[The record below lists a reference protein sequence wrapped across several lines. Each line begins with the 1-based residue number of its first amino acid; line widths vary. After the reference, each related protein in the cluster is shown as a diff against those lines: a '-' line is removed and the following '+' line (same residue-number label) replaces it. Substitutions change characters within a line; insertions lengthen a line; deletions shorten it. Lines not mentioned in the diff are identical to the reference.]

1 MLSPDDTSVASNST
15 RMSRRIHPRQNPP
28 QNTLQNARNSPVSPQ
43 NPAIVLR
50 TSNLQSWQPH
60 PSNPRCSVVDS
71 HDIETGASTSATA
84 RAHTIQVKQYT
95 KKFNK
100 LYDQYYR
107 YNNVDQTLMDEVC
120 TTEIS
125 MELFD
130 KITLGKEYQNRIALI
145 DGRVRLGEI
154 PLKPH
159 GEIVDH
165 LKYKI
170 TQMLGQDL
178 PRATFMGVADNGM
191 ISLTMSLI
199 VKTSDSTPPEK
210 SVPMHLG
217 GFALADFPTH
227 DLPGSRLMQMGSQL
241 QVWSSRSPSIMRV
254 LPNFSMIVKHTSR
267 QILQRPY
274 G

>member
-1 MLSPDDTSVASNST
+1 MAPNST
-15 RMSRRIHPRQNPP
+15 RMSRCIHPFQNPP
-28 QNTLQNARNSPVSPQ
+28 QNTLQNAPNSPVSPQ

-50 TSNLQSWQPH
+50 THNLQSWQPH
-60 PSNPRCSVVDS
+60 PSNPRRSVVDS
-71 HDIETGASTSATA
+71 EHIETGASTSATA

-107 YNNVDQTLMDEVC
+107 YNNVDQPLMDEVC

-130 KITLGKEYQNRIALI
+130 KIILGKEYQNRIALI
-145 DGRVRLGEI
+145 DGRVRLDEI

-159 GEIVDH
+159 GEIIDH

-178 PRATFMGVADNGM
+178 PGATFMDVADNGM
-191 ISLTMSLI
+191 IPLTMSLI

-210 SVPMHLG
+210 SVLMHFG

-227 DLPGSRLMQMGSQL
+227 DLPGSRLMRMGSQQ
-241 QVWSSRSPSIMRV
+241 QVWSSRSPLIIRV
-254 LPNFSMIVKHTSR
+254 LPNFSMIVKHTSQ
-267 QILQRPY
+267 QIPQPPY